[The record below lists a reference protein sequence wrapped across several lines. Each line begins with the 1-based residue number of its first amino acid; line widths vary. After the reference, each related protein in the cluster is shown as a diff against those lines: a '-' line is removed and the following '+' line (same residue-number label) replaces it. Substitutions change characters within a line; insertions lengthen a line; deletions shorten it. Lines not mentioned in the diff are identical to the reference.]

1 MTLTGSMRLALKY
14 EQAGQEVSVRFDSE
28 FLMVSL
34 ADGTEF
40 KIPVG
45 RTSKRAAA

>member
-1 MTLTGSMRLALKY
+1 MRLALKY
-14 EQAGQEVSVRFDSE
+14 EQEGQEVSIRFEDE
-28 FLMVSL
+28 FLKISM

-45 RTSKRAAA
+45 RARRNAA